1 MYESRKKDIRKM
13 ILSQRN
19 KISLKERQKK
29 SGVILKRLIQTS
41 YFLKAFT
48 MMIYVSFSS
57 EVMTEKLINYALRKE
72 KKIAVPTVDLA
83 GHQLILSEIKHYE
96 ELVPSTYGIKEP
108 KQLRII
114 NPDQVELFILPGLA
128 FDEQGT
134 RLGYGGGYFD
144 RLLSTKN
151 TSQNL
156 IGIAYELQ
164 IQKELPCTHHDI
176 SVNKVITEKKV
187 RTFNI

>member
-1 MYESRKKDIRKM
+1 MLKSRKKDIRKM

-19 KISLKERQKK
+19 KMPLKERQKK
-29 SGVILKRLIQTS
+29 SDLILERLIQTS
-41 YFLKAFT
+41 HFIKAFT

-57 EVMTEKLINYALRKE
+57 EVMTEKLINYALERE
-72 KKIAVPTVDLA
+72 KRIAVPMVDRA
-83 GHQLILSEIKHYE
+83 KHQLMLSEIKHYD

-114 NPDQVELFILPGLA
+114 NSDQVELFILPGVG

-144 RLLSTKN
+144 RLLTIKDN
-151 TSQNL
+151 SQDL

-164 IQKELPCTHHDI
+164 IQKELPYTHHDI
-176 SVNKVITEKKV
+176 SVNTVITEKKI
-187 RTFNI
+187 RSFNI